1 MDGYRTN
8 LVCSLLV
15 VLSSVQVLA
24 VGKSRQTSSLFQL
37 SPTRLI
43 SPFHHPATIQPTIDE
58 IPLRLTVYYSSTP
71 LTVARFFQMD

>member
-1 MDGYRTN
+1 M
-8 LVCSLLV
+8 

-24 VGKSRQTSSLFQL
+24 VGKSRCQTSSLFQL

-43 SPFHHPATIQPTIDE
+43 SPFHQPATIQPTIDE